1 MKIESLLRITGGV
14 LLNTPSVNTIS
25 DIKIS
30 PTKVLSKDLFID
42 INNSA
47 DEISAAIENGAY
59 CIVTSSI
66 PNISD
71 EEIAWICVESLQ
83 IVLIKLSRFFA
94 TDKNFNFVLLSSL
107 QYKLSKYLH
116 LETKVQTLSQIS
128 SDALLQIINA
138 PRETIFFVIDNAFIT
153 KIDPTLNPSK
163 NILEP
168 DSIFEKSIFYSS
180 FIFSQKFFSEIR
192 LPSIFIP
199 HLCSLLDYLDTSSI
213 EYTLENFNNFE
224 HFYPQFVD
232 NSLHLKDFGT
242 TRKALIFESDFQL
255 FQEEINFLER
265 KIDFNDLIVFVPIDK
280 VDSFTCKAKKI
291 DYNHAVEIDKLKNG
305 DFRYALIYGSIMDFQ
320 EYMKEKSSQQ
330 MTLF

>member
-30 PTKVLSKDLFID
+30 PAKILRKDLFID
-42 INNSA
+42 INNSE
-47 DEISAAIENGAY
+47 DEIHEAIENGAY
-59 CIVTSSI
+59 CILTASI

-71 EEIAWICVESLQ
+71 EEIAWIYVESLHMA
-83 IVLIKLSRFFA
+83 IIKLSRFFA

-107 QYKLSKYLH
+107 QHNLSKYLH
-116 LETKVQTLSQIS
+116 IETKVQTLSQVP

-138 PRETIFFVIDNAFIT
+138 PSETIFFVIDNAFIT
-153 KIDPTLNPSK
+153 KIDPTLTPAKKS
-163 NILEP
+163 LEP

-180 FIFSQKFFSEIR
+180 FIFSQKFFTEIR

-199 HLCSLLDYLDTSSI
+199 HLCSLLNYLDTSGI
-213 EYTLENFNNFE
+213 EYKIENFNNFD

-232 NSLHLKDFGT
+232 NGLHVKDFGS
-242 TRKALIFESDFQL
+242 TRKALIFESDCEL
-255 FQEEINFLER
+255 FQEEIDFLER
-265 KIDFNDLIVFVPIDK
+265 KIDFNDLVIFLPTDK
-280 VDSFTCKAKKI
+280 ADSFTCKAQKI
-291 DYNHAVEIDKLKNG
+291 DYNHAIEIDKLKNRE
-305 DFRYALIYGSIMDFQ
+305 FRYALIYGKISNFQ